1 MTALLTKRR
10 GAAAS
15 DPAKT
20 LDTLATILI
29 VILTVA
35 ILYLAREILVPIAIA
50 ILLSFVLSP
59 LVRVLRKIGLG
70 KTLSV
75 GLVVCAGFVVAVGLG
90 AILGK
95 QISDLAGEAPL
106 YQATVTQKIEAAR
119 GFATNSPILGKINSM
134 IADVGQGSV
143 APSGDKARQ
152 EPPPA
157 PRDPLA
163 KVEAAK
169 DGAHPPVTAPPNHGQ
184 MPVQIV
190 EPAPGVLSMLQKV
203 AGTAA
208 SPLATAAFVA
218 IFIVFILMQ
227 REDLRNRF
235 IRLVGGGDLQ
245 RTTLAMDDAG
255 SRLARYLLAQVL
267 LNLGFGVVVAVAL
280 AIIGV
285 PSAILWGIVAMFMRF
300 VPYVGAAGS
309 ALFPIVMAAAASP
322 GWGMVIETAI
332 LFGVIELLVGQ
343 VIEPLVYGHNTGISP
358 IAVVVSATFWTWL
371 WGPVGLVLST
381 PMTVCLVVLGRH
393 VDRLAFLDVILGNAP
408 ALSPVETFYQRM
420 LAGDPSEIV
429 EHADAY
435 LHDHSVL
442 DYCDDVAMKALLLA
456 QEDASRG
463 SLPGDQQA
471 HIRDMMRD
479 LVEDLSDRTDASDKP
494 PKAEDEA
501 DKPKPDSLVA
511 IDQAPAAPGEDAVAP
526 EAPPPKMVIHAAWA
540 VDGAVLCLAART
552 PLDEAAAHLLSD
564 LLRRHGIG
572 ARVAPAESVTADDL
586 KAIAAGARLVL
597 LSSLDA
603 DLKVAQAR
611 FAVRRVRRHAPDVP
625 IAVGFWMAE
634 QDEKRMTGLCS
645 DVRCD
650 TCVANLP
657 AAIQLCLERAGQS
670 RDEAREHEKPRDGP
684 D

>member
-1 MTALLTKRR
+1 MTSLLPKRR
-10 GAAAS
+10 GAAAN
-15 DPAKT
+15 PAQT
-20 LDTLATILI
+20 LDTLATLLI

-59 LVRVLRKIGLG
+59 LVRLLRKLGLG

-75 GLVVCAGFVVAVGLG
+75 GLVVCAGFMVAVGLG

-95 QISDLAGEAPL
+95 QISDLAGDAPQ
-106 YQATVTQKIEAAR
+106 YQATVTQKLDAAR
-119 GFATNSPILGKINSM
+119 AFTTNSPILGKLNSM
-134 IADVGQGSV
+134 IASVGQ
-143 APSGDKARQ
+143 APTMPSGDKAKP
-152 EPPPA
+152 EAAPA
-157 PRDPLA
+157 PRDPLVKA
-163 KVEAAK
+163 EAARN
-169 DGAHPPVTAPPNHGQ
+169 ATHPAAPPSDHTPL
-184 MPVQIV
+184 PVRIV

-245 RTTLAMDDAG
+245 RTTMAMDDAG

-267 LNLGFGVVVAVAL
+267 LNFGFGVVVAIAL

-300 VPYVGAAGS
+300 VPYVGAVGS
-309 ALFPIVMAAAASP
+309 AVFPIAMAAAASP

-332 LFGVIELLVGQ
+332 LFAIVELIVGQ

-393 VDRLAFLDVILGNAP
+393 VDRLAFLDVILGSAP

-429 EHADAY
+429 EHADTY
-435 LHDHSVL
+435 LRDHSVL

-456 QEDASRG
+456 QEDAARG
-463 SLPGDQQA
+463 SLPDDQQA
-471 HIRDMMRD
+471 RIRDMMRD
-479 LVEDLSDRTDASDKP
+479 LVEDLADSTDSPDAP
-494 PKAEDEA
+494 PKSKHEPDA
-501 DKPKPDSLVA
+501 PKPEPFGAIEPTAASVGAAAVPAEATLPDVA
-511 IDQAPAAPGEDAVAP
+511 I
-526 EAPPPKMVIHAAWA
+526 PPAWA
-540 VDGAVLCLAART
+540 ADGAVLCLAART
-552 PLDEAAAHLLSD
+552 PLDEAAAHLLCD
-564 LLRRHGIG
+564 LLRRHGLG
-572 ARVAPAESVTADDL
+572 ASVAPAESVTSDDL
-586 KAIAAGARLVL
+586 KAITADARLIL

-611 FAVRRVRRHAPDVP
+611 FAVRRVRRHAPDAP

-634 QDEKRMTGLCS
+634 EDEKRMTGLCA

-650 TCVANLP
+650 TCVSNLP
-657 AAIQLCLERAGQS
+657 AAIRLCLERAAQS
-670 RDEAREHEKPRDGP
+670 AA
-684 D
+684 